1 MIVTIVETRAQTRAI
16 TGGVDT
22 HAEVHVAA
30 ALDPVGGLLGV
41 AEFPAS
47 PAGYA
52 QLLGWLGGFGAV
64 CLVGIEGTGSYGA
77 GLTRHI
83 TAAGVR
89 VVEVD
94 RADRQDRRRQGKSDP
109 LDAGRARRPPNGVG
123 VSLSCGSLWFIDAG
137 RVSFIETPISPR
149 YLTQDDRIE
158 IADGLAC
165 GEPVKQIAAR
175 IGKSYQSVYK
185 EIARNRKPDGGYQPW
200 YAHNQAYVRRR
211 RPKPR
216 RLSVDA
222 GLREVVAGKL
232 AKHWSPAQI
241 SRWLRRRYRRRAG
254 WHVCTE
260 TIYEAVYRGLVVPVN
275 AQSLRTGR
283 TYRHR
288 RGRGRTRDGALKQST
303 AMKSIHQRPAAACS
317 RRQAGHWEGDLIVG
331 AAQRSAIAT
340 LVERKFRLTVLVP
353 VSRDHSAQT
362 VGDALIGAFTQLPA
376 GLRRTL
382 TWDQGNEMFHHQ
394 RIEQQTGLK
403 IKAVK
408 LALLGWWQ
416 GA

>member
-1 MIVTIVETRAQTRAI
+1 MPRYAPNKRPAAVKRRYFELIR
-16 TGGVDT
+16 TGLSGSK
-22 HAEVHVAA
+22 AA
-30 ALDPVGGLLGV
+30 A
-41 AEFPAS
+41 
-47 PAGYA
+47 
-52 QLLGWLGGFGAV
+52 
-64 CLVGIEGTGSYGA
+64 
-77 GLTRHI
+77 R
-83 TAAGVR
+83 
-89 VVEVD
+89 
-94 RADRQDRRRQGKSDP
+94 
-109 LDAGRARRPPNGVG
+109 VG

-158 IADGLAC
+158 IADGLAR

-175 IGKSYQSVYK
+175 IGKSYQSVYR
-185 EIARNRKPDGGYQPW
+185 EIARNRKPDGRYQPW
-200 YAHNQAYVRRR
+200 YAHNQAYLRRR

-216 RLSVDA
+216 RLSADA
-222 GLREVVAGKL
+222 ELREVVAGQL
-232 AKHWSPAQI
+232 AEHWSPAQI

-260 TIYEAVYRGLVVPVN
+260 TLYEAVYRGLVVPVS

-303 AMKSIHQRPAAACS
+303 SMKSIHQRPAAARS

-340 LVERKFRLTVLVP
+340 LVERKFRLTVLVQVP
-353 VSRDHSAQT
+353 RNHTAQT

-394 RIEQQTGLK
+394 RIEQATGLK
-403 IKAVK
+403 IYFADPHSPWQRGSNENTNG
-408 LALLGWWQ
+408 LLRQYFPKGTDLSTWTAGQLDRVAAELNDRPRLCLNDRSPHQAMQRWARQ
-416 GA
+416 QA